1 MRTRDSLSRSPTVA
15 RAMSA
20 MYSTGKGSTSTS
32 GTIRHIAHRP
42 LSRFH
47 SGLRRHLFPDG
58 IEVRRCV
65 PNVYSPDSVPAIC
78 GTDRLRPRDR
88 RRRGGGPAGGDR
100 RRRVGPGSHDRPRLQ
115 SVPDAEPHRVG
126 RRRDRRGPAGLRFLR
141 SARSDTIK
149 GSDFLADQDAVE
161 YFVAH
166 CPQEIIRLEH
176 WGCPWSRDEDG
187 RVSQRAF
194 GGMSVKRTVYA
205 ADKVGFHILH
215 TLFQTSM
222 KYEQIHR
229 FDESFVTSLILDGG
243 ACTGVV
249 AMNLRAGTM
258 AALQGKAKILAT
270 GGCGRVYE
278 FTTNGFIKTGDGMA
292 LAYRAGVALK
302 DMEMVQF
309 HPTCLPGTGILI
321 TEAARGEGGVLVNKE
336 GERYMQRYLPGK
348 MELGPRDI
356 LSRAMIQEIKAG
368 RAFEGPYG
376 PYLGL
381 DLRHLGEKRI
391 NERIPMVR
399 ELAEKYMGL
408 DPVHEL
414 IPVRPGQHYIMA

>member
-1 MRTRDSLSRSPTVA
+1 VCQMFILPIRFRRSVERTAFDLV
-15 RAMSA
+15 
-20 MYSTGKGSTSTS
+20 
-32 GTIRHIAHRP
+32 I
-42 LSRFH
+42 
-47 SGLRRHLFPDG
+47 
-58 IEVRRCV
+58 V
-65 PNVYSPDSVPAIC
+65 
-78 GTDRLRPRDR
+78 
-88 RRRGGGPAGGDR
+88 GGGA
-100 RRRVGPGSHDRPRLQ
+100 
-115 SVPDAEPHRVG
+115 
-126 RRRDRRGPAGLRFLR
+126 AGLRAAIAAAELDPDLTIALVSKVYPMRSHTVSAEGGTAAVLR
-141 SARSDTIK
+141 DYDSFDLHAQDTIK

-249 AMNLRAGTM
+249 AMNLRTGTM
-258 AALQGKAKILAT
+258 AAIQGKATILAT

-292 LAYRAGVALK
+292 LAYRAGVPLK

-414 IPVRPGQHYIMA
+414 IPVRPGQHYIMGGVSTGLKGETALPGL